1 MHVREYS
8 RPFEDYVLLKLEQL
22 KINHSFTPL
31 EIREFYYEDKIQFD
45 LKAMFICCL
54 IRWQIGRALELYLL
68 LDRAIYLEENNYTAI
83 LAEFFSEN
91 ISPRNIGILATRQ

>member
-1 MHVREYS
+1 
-8 RPFEDYVLLKLEQL
+8 
-22 KINHSFTPL
+22 
-31 EIREFYYEDKIQFD
+31 
-45 LKAMFICCL
+45 MFICCL

-91 ISPRNIGILATRQ
+91 ISPRNIGILATRT